1 MTHPLRQQYSDL
13 QEQMAQRTLELE
25 ERVEQLATLN
35 RITQTV
41 TTVHNLEET
50 LGIVAREMVLLLKA
64 RNSGITL
71 LNEERSVLTV
81 VADYFSHPN
90 EGSTVGV
97 RIPLEGNPSSIQVV
111 QTGRSIVVPHAQ
123 TNPLTESIHPLMR
136 RRGTECLLIVP
147 LLARGEVIGT
157 IGVATGEPDREFTP
171 AELALVETIAGQ
183 IAGAIENARLFSE
196 MERAKEAAEDA
207 NATKSAFLANVSH
220 ELRTPLT
227 SILGFARIIQ
237 KRLDERI
244 LPAVQSDDPKTQRAI
259 ELVREN
265 IGIILSEGNRLTTL
279 INNVLDL
286 AKIEAGKED
295 WQMERLSA
303 SEVVEQAA
311 AATSSLF
318 EQREHL
324 KMITDVADDL
334 PLMFADRDRL
344 IQVMINLI
352 SNAVKFTERGTITC
366 RVVRVDD
373 HIVFSMSDTGMGIA
387 EADQPRVFEKFTQV
401 GDTLTG
407 KPMGTGLGL
416 PICKEIIEHHGG
428 RIWLESVLGQGSV
441 FSFTIPAIQLETKGG
456 GAA

>member
-1 MTHPLRQQYSDL
+1 MTHPLSQQYRDL

-25 ERVEQLATLN
+25 ERIGQLDTLN

-71 LNEERSVLTV
+71 LNEERTELTV
-81 VADYFSHPN
+81 VADYFSHPD
-90 EGSTVGV
+90 EGNTVGV
-97 RIPLEGNPSSIQVV
+97 TIPLAGNPSSIQVV

-171 AELALVETIAGQ
+171 AELSLVETIAGQ

-196 MERAKEAAEDA
+196 MQRAKETAEGA
-207 NATKSAFLANVSH
+207 NAAKSTFLASVSH

-227 SILGFARIIQ
+227 SVLGFARIIQ

-259 ELVREN
+259 DQVREN

-295 WQMERLSA
+295 WHMQSLSA
-303 SEVVEQAA
+303 SEVVEQAT

-318 EQREHL
+318 EQRERL
-324 KMITDVADDL
+324 NMITDVVDDL
-334 PLMFADRDRL
+334 PQMFADRDRL
-344 IQVMINLI
+344 IQVLINLI
-352 SNAVKFTERGTITC
+352 SNAVKFTEQGAITC
-366 RVVRVDD
+366 RVKVVDSE
-373 HIVFSMSDTGMGIA
+373 IIFSISDTGMGIV
-387 EADQPRVFEKFTQV
+387 ESDQPRVFEKFTQV

-416 PICKEIIEHHGG
+416 PICKEIVEHHGG
-428 RIWLESVLGQGSV
+428 RIWVESVLGQGSV
-441 FSFTIPAIQLETKGG
+441 FSFTIPTIQLEIKGG